1 MWGSFCLSL
10 LSAGVTGRSYDTHL
24 SWIKEQTTKQPL
36 ASCGKSTEYRRQCCT
51 VEHTYSR
58 LAWDCLCLSHRT
70 SAAPRLF
77 LPDVARVGQGTTSA
91 EMKPCSV
98 PKASGWLHSKPS
110 GLCPPASLGSQPAAL
125 PLAPGLWQASQ
136 EAFFLLASCGR
147 TMAPPSLPTGMTPAV
162 AGPTVLFRTLTFR
175 VALLG
180 SESISHF

>member
-1 MWGSFCLSL
+1 MLGLQAGATVLICLVL
-10 LSAGVTGRSYDTHL
+10 
-24 SWIKEQTTKQPL
+24 KNKQPKKPGPREPL
-36 ASCGKSTEYRRQCCT
+36 ASCGKSTEYRTQRCT
-51 VEHTYSR
+51 IEHTYSG
-58 LAWDCLCLSHRT
+58 LAWDCLCLSHQT

-98 PKASGWLHSKPS
+98 PKVSGWLHSKPS

-136 EAFFLLASCGR
+136 EAFFFWPPVAEPWHHLSSPLAWPQLWPGL
-147 TMAPPSLPTGMTPAV
+147 PS
-162 AGPTVLFRTLTFR
+162 RSQTLTFR